1 MNDQSNGQKLFLTR
15 LRRHRITVLIS
26 RVLILTVFLFLW
38 ELCARF
44 EIIDSFIFS
53 SPSKITL
60 CFLEMLKNRS
70 LFLHIGITLYETF
83 ISFILVILLSI
94 LAAILLWYSKKL
106 SEILEPYLV
115 VLNSLPKSALAPL
128 LIVWLGANERTI
140 VVAGM
145 SVAIFGSVI
154 NLYSGFCQAD
164 PEKLKLIETLGGH
177 KKEKLLKIVLP
188 SSIPLILSVMKVNIG
203 LCLVGVIIGEFIGAR
218 KGLGYL
224 IIYGSQT
231 FRLTWVLMSIVILC
245 IIAMLLYFALYLI
258 EKQVRKH

>member
-164 PEKLKLIETLGGH
+164 PEKLKLIETRGGH
-177 KKEKLLKIVLP
+177 K
-188 SSIPLILSVMKVNIG
+188 
-203 LCLVGVIIGEFIGAR
+203 R
-218 KGLGYL
+218 K
-224 IIYGSQT
+224 S
-231 FRLTWVLMSIVILC
+231 F
-245 IIAMLLYFALYLI
+245 
-258 EKQVRKH
+258 

>member
-128 LIVWLGANERTI
+128 LIVWLGATSKTI
-140 VVAGM
+140 IIAGM
-145 SVAIFGSVI
+145 SVAIFGSVYR
-154 NLYSGFCQAD
+154 LYQCRSGKDQTD
-164 PEKLKLIETLGGH
+164 IYT
-177 KKEKLLKIVLP
+177 
-188 SSIPLILSVMKVNIG
+188 
-203 LCLVGVIIGEFIGAR
+203 AR
-218 KGLGYL
+218 KPQACAYKSCTAFLCSGNHKQYESQYRTLSC
-224 IIYGSQT
+224 GSHYRRISRCQK
-231 FRLTWVLMSIVILC
+231 RTWISDHLFQSGI
-245 IIAMLLYFALYLI
+245 
-258 EKQVRKH
+258 

>member
-128 LIVWLGANERTI
+128 LIVWLGATSKTI
-140 VVAGM
+140 IIAGM
-145 SVAIFGSVI
+145 SVAIFGSI
-154 NLYSGFCQAD
+154 LNLYTAFINVDQ
-164 PEKLKLIETLGGH
+164 EKIKLIYTLHGNRRH
-177 KKEKLLKIVLP
+177 ALTKVVLP
-188 SSIPLILSVMKVNIG
+188 SSVPAIISNMKVNIG
-203 LCLVGVIIGEFIGAR
+203 EFLAA
-218 KGLGYL
+218 KSGLGYL
-224 IIYGSQT
+224 IIYSSQV
-231 FRLTWVLMSIVILC
+231 FKMDWLLMSIILLC
-245 IIAMLLYFALYLI
+245 IMAMGLYALI
-258 EKQVRKH
+258 NVVEKRVLKKY

>member
-128 LIVWLGANERTI
+128 LIVWLKNNYYCRNVRRHLRKYLE
-140 VVAGM
+140 
-145 SVAIFGSVI
+145 SVYR
-154 NLYSGFCQAD
+154 LYQCRSGKDQTD
-164 PEKLKLIETLGGH
+164 IYT
-177 KKEKLLKIVLP
+177 
-188 SSIPLILSVMKVNIG
+188 
-203 LCLVGVIIGEFIGAR
+203 AR
-218 KGLGYL
+218 KPQACAYKSCTAFLCSGNHKQYESQYRTLSC
-224 IIYGSQT
+224 GSHYRRISRCQK
-231 FRLTWVLMSIVILC
+231 RTWISDHLFQSGI
-245 IIAMLLYFALYLI
+245 
-258 EKQVRKH
+258 

>member
-128 LIVWLGANERTI
+128 LIVWLGATSKTI
-140 VVAGM
+140 IIAGM
-145 SVAIFGSVI
+145 SVAIFGSI
-154 NLYSGFCQAD
+154 LNLYTAFINVDFPHPLAPCKKTRSPFRSSSLRFWNSHVSDSGYRS
-164 PEKLKLIETLGGH
+164 PR
-177 KKEKLLKIVLP
+177 
-188 SSIPLILSVMKVNIG
+188 LSASRSTS
-203 LCLVGVIIGEFIGAR
+203 L
-218 KGLGYL
+218 
-224 IIYGSQT
+224 
-231 FRLTWVLMSIVILC
+231 W
-245 IIAMLLYFALYLI
+245 
-258 EKQVRKH
+258 

>member
-60 CFLEMLKNRS
+60 CFFEMLKNRS

-128 LIVWLGANERTI
+128 LIVWLGATSKTI
-140 VVAGM
+140 IIAGM
-145 SVAIFGSVI
+145 SVAIFGSI
-154 NLYSGFCQAD
+154 LNLYTAFINVDQ
-164 PEKLKLIETLGGH
+164 ETD
-177 KKEKLLKIVLP
+177 IYT
-188 SSIPLILSVMKVNIG
+188 
-203 LCLVGVIIGEFIGAR
+203 AR
-218 KGLGYL
+218 KPQACAYKSCTAFLCSGNHKQYESQYRTLSC
-224 IIYGSQT
+224 GSHYRRISRCQK
-231 FRLTWVLMSIVILC
+231 RTWISDHLFQSGI
-245 IIAMLLYFALYLI
+245 
-258 EKQVRKH
+258 

>member
-128 LIVWLGANERTI
+128 LIVWLGATSKTI
-140 VVAGM
+140 IIAG
-145 SVAIFGSVI
+145 
-154 NLYSGFCQAD
+154 SG
-164 PEKLKLIETLGGH
+164 
-177 KKEKLLKIVLP
+177 KEQTDIYT
-188 SSIPLILSVMKVNIG
+188 
-203 LCLVGVIIGEFIGAR
+203 AR
-218 KGLGYL
+218 KPQACAYKSCTAFLCSGNHKQYESQYRTLSC
-224 IIYGSQT
+224 GSHYRRISRCQK
-231 FRLTWVLMSIVILC
+231 RTWISDHLFQSGI
-245 IIAMLLYFALYLI
+245 
-258 EKQVRKH
+258 